1 MASGCPGASEC
12 REDERTPCV
21 ALLLVPCLTCGL
33 SVSVP
38 LRAGT
43 PGDLVLFGWR
53 RGTLGKESRV
63 FLKPYCDT

>member
-43 PGDLVLFGWR
+43 PGDLVLFFLDGEEEP
-53 RGTLGKESRV
+53 LGKKAGCS
-63 FLKPYCDT
+63 

>member
-43 PGDLVLFGWR
+43 PGDLVLFFWMEKRSPWERKQG
-53 RGTLGKESRV
+53 V
-63 FLKPYCDT
+63 LKALL